1 MIFVLDTNVLWRTA
15 EIGRLATAAKRGGHS
30 VAVPALAHAE
40 RLAQV
45 RRERHE
51 QGKTFDPAMVEAFFL
66 THGLEVVPFDKAVAE
81 RCAES
86 LAGRFPKKA
95 LWHDARRSR
104 CASRFQVAQEGTGK
118 ACPATVDWYLHAPY
132 EGAPYVFV
140 TLDEGVEFEGM
151 GTIGLDSAIQR
162 AEEP

>member
-15 EIGRLATAAKRGGHS
+15 EIGRLAIAAKRGGHS
-30 VAVPALAHAE
+30 IAVPALAHAE

-51 QGKTFDPAMVEAFFL
+51 QGKTFNPAMVEAFFR
-66 THGLEVVPFDKAVAE
+66 THDLKVMPFDEAVAE

-86 LAGRFPKKA
+86 LARRYPKKEH
-95 LWHDARRSR
+95 WHDARRSR

-118 ACPATVDWYLHAPY
+118 ACPSTVDWYLHAPY
-132 EGAPYVFV
+132 GAAPYVFV

-151 GTIGLDSAIQR
+151 GTISLDSAIQR
-162 AEEP
+162 AKEP